1 MVSWGGEM
9 LRQSGFLICVVVAL
23 LSIGLVELYSATAIS
38 SDFRQA
44 DSLFFFKKQVL
55 WTLFS
60 IVALLITAQI
70 PLSLWSK
77 MRVPLVVLTFVLLA
91 LVYVPGIGEER
102 NGSSRW
108 LDFGG
113 WLFQPSEMAK
123 LTLCI
128 FLCSYVTEKPERLKN
143 FFSGFLPTFGLLL
156 CACGMIAFQ
165 RDIGTAIFIGT
176 VMGVTLIVAGIR
188 LTHVVPAFALTV
200 PAFAIYCLTQMTH
213 VQSRVSTWLNPEA
226 DPLGKGHQVTQS
238 LIALGSGGL
247 WGEGLGQ
254 GTQKLFFLPEVHTDF
269 LFPIIGEELGFIG
282 TLGVLGLYGLLGFAG
297 WRISKRASTSFGF
310 LLSFALTTHILL
322 QAAINIAVTTALLPA
337 KGIPLPLLSY
347 GGSSLLFTM
356 IGIGILVRIAGEGE
370 RVVTPES
377 EEV

>member
-1 MVSWGGEM
+1 M

-44 DSLFFFKKQVL
+44 DSLFFFKKQAL

-60 IVALLITAQI
+60 IVALLIASQV
-70 PLSLWSK
+70 PLSLWSR
-77 MRVPLVVLTFVLLA
+77 MRVPLLIFTFVLLA
-91 LVYVPGIGEER
+91 LVYIPGIGEER
-102 NGSSRW
+102 NGSRRW
-108 LDFGG
+108 LDLGG

-128 FLCSYVTEKPERLKN
+128 FFCSYVTEKPDRLKS

-156 CACGMIAFQ
+156 TACLMIAFQ

-176 VMGVTLIVAGIR
+176 VMGVTLIVAGVR
-188 LTHVVPAFALTV
+188 WTHVIPAMAVTV
-200 PAFAIYCLTQMTH
+200 PTFAIYCITQMTH
-213 VQSRVSTWLNPEA
+213 VQSRISTWLYPEA
-226 DPLGKGHQVTQS
+226 DPLGRGHQVTQS

-254 GTQKLFFLPEVHTDF
+254 GTQKLFFLPEVHADF
-269 LFPIIGEELGFIG
+269 LFPIIGEELGFAG
-282 TLGVLGLYGLLGFAG
+282 TLGILGLYVLLGFAG
-297 WRISKRASTSFGF
+297 WRISKRAASPFGF

-322 QAAINIAVTTALLPA
+322 QAAINIAVTTALVPA

-356 IGIGILVRIAGEGE
+356 IGIGILVRIAGEEE
-370 RVVTPES
+370 RGVTPES
-377 EEV
+377 QEV